1 MQKKKFAAFTM
12 MILIVLSFFTPTVA
26 AAVTYEPE
34 NTQISLQA
42 AYMVNLDTNTPIYAK
57 NEEQTLCPASLTKI
71 MTATLVLESLTEEQ
85 LQTKIVCSEEIMN
98 DPYWAKASASMSGFV
113 AGEEVRIIDLLYA
126 LILQS
131 ACEIGNV
138 LGDYVGREIYGGD
151 IQTFIDKMNTRAKEL
166 GCENTHF
173 VNTHG
178 LHDDNQYST
187 AYDLFL
193 IAQNAL
199 QYPLFQEIAGTPVYE
214 VAPTNKTAENKKL
227 IHTHQMLFS
236 SSEYYYDAAKG
247 LKTGTTD
254 ENTQNLATLA
264 EQDGF
269 SYLLI
274 ALGGLDRNEAGVRT
288 YTVYKDSLNLLKW
301 AFNSFAIRNVLETKD
316 LITEIPVRLS
326 TTKDHIIALPAEDV
340 SLLMP
345 DSIDLSAIQRIPHVE
360 ESMDAPIKAGEKVGT
375 LELKLKDETLATVDL
390 VADSSVDRSTFLFVT
405 DQIRKFF
412 SQSLIQIALILL
424 AVLIVAY
431 VIFAMIYN
439 KKKRTRRSPYRM
451 SNRRK

>member
-1 MQKKKFAAFTM
+1 MHKKKFVAFT
-12 MILIVLSFFTPTVA
+12 LIVLMLTSFFVPTVA

-34 NTQISLQA
+34 NTQISCES
-42 AYMVNLDTNTPIYAK
+42 AYMVNLDTDTPIYAK
-57 NEEQTLCPASLTKI
+57 NEDEMLCPASLTKI
-71 MTATLVLESLTEEQ
+71 MTATLVLESLSEEQ
-85 LQTKIVCSEEIMN
+85 LQTKIPCPESIMN
-98 DPYWAKASASMSGFV
+98 DPYWVNASASISGFV

-131 ACEIGNV
+131 ACEIGDV

-187 AYDLFL
+187 AYDLYL
-193 IAQNAL
+193 ITKNAL
-199 QYPLFQEIAGTPVYE
+199 EYPLFREIAGTAVYE
-214 VAPTNKTAENKKL
+214 VAPTNKTPENKKL

-236 SSEYYYDAAKG
+236 SSEYYYKAAKG
-247 LKTGTTD
+247 VKTGTTD

-274 ALGGLDRNEAGVRT
+274 AMGGLDRNEAGVRT

-301 AFNSFAIRNVLETKD
+301 AFNSFEIRNVLETKD

-345 DSIDLSAIQRIPHVE
+345 DSIDLSAIQRIPHVDKV
-360 ESMDAPIKAGEKVGT
+360 MDAPIQAGEKIGT

-390 VADSSVDRSTFLFVT
+390 VSDSTVERSTFLFIG

-412 SQSLIQIALILL
+412 SQPIIKIALILL
-424 AVLIVAY
+424 VILIIAY
-431 VIFAMIYN
+431 VIFATWYN
-439 KKKRTRRSPYRM
+439 KKKKARRSPYRM
-451 SNRRK
+451 SNRRR